1 MFTKAVFEALFL
13 FSFFSCHVLY
23 LLQTSRNTTLLKFS
37 SCYWLTLWHYVTLI
51 LLSCLSSL
59 LLQSQLSFSSL
70 KPSATLKALTLSS
83 LRSQLSKTLRHSFNT
98 LRTITQKSLNSR
110 TTMNLWFLKLSS
122 FKTLSVCWTTL
133 LSLWLKRTQP
143 SLRIKSDWRYNW
155 RIYTLSNCNSKSQLS
170 LSLRDFQTL
179 LCSTVVKT
187 SWKTFF

>member
-1 MFTKAVFEALFL
+1 MI
-13 FSFFSCHVLY
+13 
-23 LLQTSRNTTLLKFS
+23 
-37 SCYWLTLWHYVTLI
+37 LI
-51 LLSCLSSL
+51 LLSCLLSL
-59 LLQSQLSFSSL
+59 LSQFQLSFSSQKL
-70 KPSATLKALTLSS
+70 SATLKALTLSS
-83 LRSQLSKTLRHSFNT
+83 SRLQLSKTLRHSLNT
-98 LRTITQKSLNSR
+98 LRTIIWKSLSSR

-143 SLRIKSDWRYNW
+143 SLSIKSDWRYNW
-155 RIYTLSNCNSKSQLS
+155 RLYSLSNCNSKPQLS